1 LIGKEFFAVM
11 DKLFEMIS
19 RMSPEDALS
28 EITRVLERLL
38 LDLDDDA
45 RERFLM
51 TLIRGSGGDKVSGM
65 VHL

>member
-1 LIGKEFFAVM
+1 M
-11 DKLFEMIS
+11 DELFKIIS
-19 RMSPEDALS
+19 RMDPEAALA

-38 LDLDDDA
+38 SDLDDDA

-51 TLIRGSGGDKVSGM
+51 NLIRQSEGDKVSGL